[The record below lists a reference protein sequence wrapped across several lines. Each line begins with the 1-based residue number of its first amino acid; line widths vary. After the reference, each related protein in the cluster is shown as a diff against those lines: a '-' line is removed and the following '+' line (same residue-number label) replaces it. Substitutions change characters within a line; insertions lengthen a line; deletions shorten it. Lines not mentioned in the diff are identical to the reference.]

1 MNQICLIGFFLEQ
14 LPVVVVAFYC
24 FSSASPAVLFFRLG
38 FCPIGIAAILPPSPP
53 IHLVCASSPPL
64 RPIAA
69 CRRYV
74 PSLLVRPLPLSRR
87 GAVPVSAGRRLPWP
101 PAPRSVNRC
110 VRLRLLSRSASLP
123 LDGAQPGG
131 WVRGAVRGSSRPL
144 PARLPSTLTFSSLS
158 VVVAAAVSQLGGLV
172 CRYLTLF
179 SSLV

>member
-1 MNQICLIGFFLEQ
+1 MDQICLIGFFLEQ
-14 LPVVVVAFYC
+14 LPVVVVTFC
-24 FSSASPAVLFFRLG
+24 RFSSASPAVLFFRLG

-69 CRRYV
+69 RRRYV

-87 GAVPVSAGRRLPWP
+87 GAVPASAGRRLPWP
-101 PAPRSVNRC
+101 PAPHSVPRC
-110 VRLRLLSRSASLP
+110 VRLRFLSRSASLP